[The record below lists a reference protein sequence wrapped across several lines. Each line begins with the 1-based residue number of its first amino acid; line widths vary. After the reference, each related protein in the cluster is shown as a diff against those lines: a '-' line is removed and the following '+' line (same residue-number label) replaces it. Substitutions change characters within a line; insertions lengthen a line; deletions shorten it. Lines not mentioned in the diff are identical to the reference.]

1 MCYSYFMTESTT
13 SKATIVKVP
22 FKYYEANFD
31 GRYMRLDEIREFIA
45 QFKEYYYEKKMEN
58 PNLASR
64 KIINDFNTTI
74 HPNKF
79 HPYTQQ
85 FRRWRKRWDEEIISR
100 LEGARVYLDSPEVKA
115 IQTRD
120 EQNNLLVPSEK
131 ELESGAKN
139 LAGELMNDAMTMLK
153 GDQQNEDLFEDE
165 VLIKRRQYVLSV
177 FNYVIRAVNAK
188 DALNIKRNQ
197 EKRETA
203 GFLMDLVR
211 RSTAG
216 GISENDMS
224 LLKDSLPT
232 KQHEQQAMADNN

>member
-1 MCYSYFMTESTT
+1 MTEI
-13 SKATIVKVP
+13 TIKRKNEIAEAP
-22 FKYYEANFD
+22 FKYYEKDFD
-31 GRYMRLDEIREFIA
+31 GRYMKLNEIREFIP
-45 QFKEYYYEKKMEN
+45 QFKEYYYEKKLEN
-58 PNLASR
+58 PDLASR
-64 KIINDFNTTI
+64 KIINNFNDVI
-74 HPNKF
+74 APSIF

-85 FRRWRKRWDEEIISR
+85 FQRWRKRWDEDIMSR

-120 EQNNLLVPSEK
+120 KRNNLLIPSEG
-131 ELESGAKN
+131 ELNSGAKN

-153 GDQQNEDLFEDE
+153 SDQQNEDLYEDE
-165 VLIKRRQYVLSV
+165 VLIKRRHYVLSV

-188 DALNIKRNQ
+188 EALSIKKNQ

-216 GISENDMS
+216 GISIKDMS
-224 LLKDSLPT
+224 LLKNSLPA
-232 KQHEQQAMADNN
+232 KKNEQSTMADNN